1 MLVFYKDMARSTSN
15 QTHSPGFFPSLRY
28 LAVSESG
35 EVSAAAPMKEIRYR
49 VKKRWHSPIQLARRT
64 VTEQRKNASRVTV
77 QEQSNTQGR
86 APVGSP
92 PITMFPEIEEGKKTG
107 VVDPIVV
114 P

>member
-15 QTHSPGFFPSLRY
+15 QIYSAGFFPSLRY

-49 VKKRWHSPIQLARRT
+49 VKKRWYSPIQLARLT
-64 VTEQRKNASRVTV
+64 TTEQRKKACRVTV
-77 QEQSNTQGR
+77 QEQSYTQGR

-92 PITMFPEIEEGKKTG
+92 LVAMLPEIEAEKKTE
-107 VVDPIVV
+107 VKVPIAIK
-114 P
+114 